1 MAGGAR
7 LGGDD
12 DEGFNDINIVPLVD
26 IMLVLLIIFMVTTEF
41 VDKPPEIPDALPTVP
56 IELPSAASAD
66 RAQSTTLLSIAL
78 DSTGDIFLNGEKSS
92 LDGIK
97 ARVAALKAK
106 GDKTEAFV
114 AADKRLAHGQV
125 VAVIDAL
132 RLLGVADVALNTKP
146 MEIE

>member
-7 LGGDD
+7 MGGDE

-41 VDKPPEIPDALPTVP
+41 VEKRPEVPDPMPRVP

-66 RAQSTTLLSIAL
+66 RTQSTTLLSIAL
-78 DSTGDIFLNGEKSS
+78 NATGDVFLNGEKSS

-97 ARVAALKAK
+97 ARVSELKAR
-106 GDKTEAFV
+106 GEKTEAFV

-146 MEIE
+146 MEID

>member
-7 LGGDD
+7 MGGDD

-41 VDKPPEIPDALPTVP
+41 VDKRPEIPDALPKVP

-66 RAQSTTLLSIAL
+66 RTQSTTLLSIAL
-78 DSTGDIFLNGEKSS
+78 NETGDVFLNGEKSS

-97 ARVAALKAK
+97 ARVAELKTR

-146 MEIE
+146 MEID